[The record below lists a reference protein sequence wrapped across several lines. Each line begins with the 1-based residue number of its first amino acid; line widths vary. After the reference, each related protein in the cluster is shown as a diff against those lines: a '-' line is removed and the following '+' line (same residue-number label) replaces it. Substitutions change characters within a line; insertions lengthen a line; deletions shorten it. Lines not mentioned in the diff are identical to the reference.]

1 MGGVWRII
9 IVTTERFDMAA
20 WQFKANGKNHIAVKN
35 TAGKWHVMDWDR
47 KVLPGVPYRTRA
59 EAMRATI
66 GKV

>member
-1 MGGVWRII
+1 
-9 IVTTERFDMAA
+9 MAA

-47 KVLPGVPYRTRA
+47 KVLPGGPYRTRA
-59 EAMRATI
+59 DAMRATI